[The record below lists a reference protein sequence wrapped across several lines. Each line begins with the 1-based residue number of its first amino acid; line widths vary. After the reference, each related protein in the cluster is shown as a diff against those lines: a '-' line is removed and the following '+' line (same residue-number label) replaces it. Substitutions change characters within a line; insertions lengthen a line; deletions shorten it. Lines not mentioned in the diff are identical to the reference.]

1 MFKRLT
7 IRQRILLTFTL
18 IVLVGSLIQLGI
30 AGTQLGTA
38 TLEGYRLRLESDTLV
53 TAASLANAVDD
64 HILGERRD
72 SGRDP
77 SHELLH
83 FLDALQSQV
92 GHEFMLLD
100 DTYHVLGATPA
111 IGEDTG
117 ARVAISPEL
126 KQLASASTGM
136 DIRPDAS
143 GSPRMY
149 IAATIGS
156 GDHLLGYLVL
166 TQPMAPITADIQ
178 ERWLELIGTTLP
190 VIAVV
195 VIASLWISGT
205 ISRPIQRLRNAALHM
220 AEGELETR
228 IPVESQD
235 EIGQLS
241 GAFNYMAEQVETLL
255 KTQRSFVSNAAHEL
269 RTPLMTLKLRIE
281 ALTDPVLAQEQHNA
295 YLRELRQEVD
305 YMAQLVTSLLTLA
318 RIDEGRYTPEGEE
331 YDSAALVHDIA
342 RHWRIEAQKS
352 ALAFNAEIAS
362 DLPDTDLP
370 ANDLRVVL
378 DNLLSNALKYT
389 HQGAVT
395 LRAWGEKGA
404 VKFCVSDT
412 GLGFPL
418 EESGELFTRFY
429 RSAEVRAQHIP
440 GTGLGLAIVRAIL
453 DHHRGSIAASS
464 KGKGQGATF
473 IVTLP
478 AKATAG

>member
-1 MFKRLT
+1 MLKRLT

-18 IVLVGSLIQLGI
+18 IVLVGSLIQLAI
-30 AGTQLGTA
+30 AGTQLSAA
-38 TLEGYRLRLESDTLV
+38 TTESYRLRLESDALV
-53 TAASLANAVDD
+53 TAASLASAVEN
-64 HILGERRD
+64 HVLEEK
-72 SGRDP
+72 RDP
-77 SHELLH
+77 GGDPSRELWH
-83 FLDALQSQV
+83 FLDALQSRV

-100 DTYHVLGATPA
+100 DHYRVVGATPA
-111 IGEDTG
+111 MGEDAG
-117 ARVAISPEL
+117 SYVATTPEL
-126 KQLASASTGM
+126 EQLDSASTGM
-136 DIRPDAS
+136 DIRPDVN
-143 GSPRMY
+143 GNPRMY
-149 IAATIGS
+149 IAAPVGA
-156 GDHLLGYLVL
+156 GEHLLGYLVL
-166 TQPMAPITADIQ
+166 TQPIAPISAEIQ
-178 ERWLELIGTTLP
+178 ERWLELIGATLP

-195 VIASLWISGT
+195 IIASLWISGT
-205 ISRPIQRLRNAALHM
+205 ISHPIQRLRNAALRM

-228 IPVESQD
+228 IPVESKD

-281 ALTDPVLAQEQHNA
+281 ALADPALASDQRDA

-342 RHWRIEAQKS
+342 RHWRIEAQRA
-352 ALAFNAEIAS
+352 ALAFTAEIAP
-362 DLPDTDLP
+362 DLPDTDIP

-389 HQGAVT
+389 TKGAVT
-395 LRAWGEKGA
+395 LRAWGEMGA

-412 GLGFPL
+412 GLGFPP
-418 EESGELFTRFY
+418 EESGQLFTRFY
-429 RSAEVRAQHIP
+429 RSAGVRAQHIP

-453 DHHRGSIAASS
+453 DHHRGLIEASS
-464 KGKGQGATF
+464 EGEGQGATF